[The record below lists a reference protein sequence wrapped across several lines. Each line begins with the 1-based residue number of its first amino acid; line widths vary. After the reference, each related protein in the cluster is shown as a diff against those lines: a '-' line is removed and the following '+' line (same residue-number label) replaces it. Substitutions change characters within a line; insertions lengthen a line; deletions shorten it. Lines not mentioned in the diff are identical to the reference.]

1 MSFARIWW
9 DAGNFTDYP
18 DIWEVSIDAESIT
31 GALFHSQEPR
41 TATFSYSEPGMLDQT
56 WAMAR
61 IKDGIFPYVVEL
73 VENWNYADEAGEMLE
88 HYSVLFRGYVFRDG
102 VAFKT
107 ITDGA
112 SPASNVLVATIT
124 IRDYLAVFIHYLT
137 ARPQGAAI
145 GSGTTSF
152 SAGTEVL
159 IFSEMLR
166 LWDTV
171 PTGTGHPL
179 WVRPALWPDIDAYPG
194 YGMYYD
200 GFEVYRHPH
209 LNGYG
214 SAADTRYYV
223 WIELPADPGDT
234 VSVYLKYVAVSLHTD
249 TDWAKV
255 KYGQVSVYGASY
267 IITNYQQIEVQ
278 NVGNYPAIPDY
289 NDWWDAEA
297 ANIATHLPAPL
308 QNFYTA
314 GSLVDMSIGVYNT
327 DVTYSLER
335 YDVLGDTDTFSP
347 LNDPVR
353 LTLTGTANTAAI
365 RGVGEGVIPN
375 EQFMGY
381 MLNIYLAWLRQ
392 ANGVYYLSGKLYF
405 TTATSSGFSDAV
417 KVTYYNEEIDSN
429 LESFG
434 TVYEFLQNSQLYCD
448 KLNEYALGVYRQYPR
463 LCAWAC
469 NEDVAVGNYVV
480 LPRYNSALI
489 HITEKSYD
497 VNEPFLWHYKGRS
510 A

>member
-9 DAGNFTDYP
+9 DADNFTDYP
-18 DIWEVSIDAESIT
+18 EIWDVSIDAESIT

-41 TATFSYSEPGMLDQT
+41 SATFSYSEPGMLDQT

-61 IKDGIFPYVVEL
+61 IKDGIFPYVVEI
-73 VENWNYADEAGEMLE
+73 VENWNYASETGEILE

-159 IFSEMLR
+159 IFNEMLR

-171 PTGTGHPL
+171 PIGTGHPL

-209 LNGYG
+209 LNGYS

-223 WIELPADPGDT
+223 WIELPAGPSDT
-234 VSVYLKYVAVSLHTD
+234 VSVYLKYVAVSLDTK
-249 TDWAKV
+249 TDWAAV
-255 KYGQVSVYGASY
+255 KYGQVRVYGASY

-278 NVGNYPAIPDY
+278 NVGSYPAIPDY

-297 ANIATHLPAPL
+297 ANIATHLPEPL

-314 GSLVDMSIGVYNT
+314 GSLVDMSINKT
-327 DVTYSLER
+327 FAHTSL
-335 YDVLGDTDTFSP
+335 
-347 LNDPVR
+347 
-353 LTLTGTANTAAI
+353 
-365 RGVGEGVIPN
+365 VIAKIMVHWYP
-375 EQFMGY
+375 
-381 MLNIYLAWLRQ
+381 
-392 ANGVYYLSGKLYF
+392 
-405 TTATSSGFSDAV
+405 
-417 KVTYYNEEIDSN
+417 
-429 LESFG
+429 
-434 TVYEFLQNSQLYCD
+434 QN
-448 KLNEYALGVYRQYPR
+448 
-463 LCAWAC
+463 
-469 NEDVAVGNYVV
+469 
-480 LPRYNSALI
+480 
-489 HITEKSYD
+489 
-497 VNEPFLWHYKGRS
+497 
-510 A
+510 